1 MNRKKI
7 TFTHNED
14 PNNRKERT
22 TWYFKSVEEFLTTMK
37 ARKKNLYPHLDIEI
51 VSVEDIEVDPYKSA
65 YEEDK
70 SYNYNG

>member
-1 MNRKKI
+1 
-7 TFTHNED
+7 
-14 PNNRKERT
+14 
-22 TWYFKSVEEFLTTMK
+22 MK

-70 SYNYNG
+70 KWNYNG